1 MKTILL
7 YPTETDTNLRL
18 DQFIALHLPGCTRTY
33 AQTLIESGAVHL
45 NNYPSTKSNKTIRNG
60 DIITV
65 FLAEKAIRKPEI
77 DKFETFFTKNVL
89 FEHEHFLIINKPA
102 GITVHAPSAQSE
114 ETCIADLAVAYCPA
128 IKSVGEQDRP
138 GIVHRLDK
146 LTSGLLIVAKT
157 AHGYNS
163 FRELFASRTI
173 KKKYLAIVWG
183 NPPKT
188 GTINC
193 PIIRD
198 PLDPRRMACADNTG
212 RPASTSY
219 EVIHYYRDCALIA
232 AYPLTGRTHQI
243 RVHMAHAGYPVIGDP
258 IYGNKRQEL
267 DRYALHAAQLNF
279 TFMGQDFVFEAPLPE
294 ELVEFLKK
302 CDPAEDIKNRS

>member
-1 MKTILL
+1 MNTILF
-7 YPTETDTNLRL
+7 YPTETDTDIRL
-18 DQFIALHLPGCTRTY
+18 DQFLAIHLTNCTRTR
-33 AQTLIESGAVHL
+33 AQALIESGAVHI

-65 FLAEKAIRKPEI
+65 LIPEKIGRDPEI
-77 DKFETFFTKNVL
+77 GNFAHFFAENLL

-102 GITVHAPSAQSE
+102 GITVHAPSDRSE
-114 ETCIADLAVAYCPA
+114 ETTVADLAVAYCPA
-128 IKSVGEQDRP
+128 ISTVGEATRP

-146 LTSGLLIVAKT
+146 LTSGLLIIAKT
-157 AHGYNS
+157 TAGYMA
-163 FRELFASRTI
+163 FRELFATRTI
-173 KKKYLAIVWG
+173 KKTYLAIVAG
-183 NPPKT
+183 KPPAQ

-198 PLDPRRMACADNTG
+198 PFDPRHMACADNTG
-212 RPASTSY
+212 RPACTIY
-219 EVIHYYRDCALIA
+219 NVITYYRDYALIA
-232 AYPLTGRTHQI
+232 AHPVTGRTHQI
-243 RVHMAHAGYPVIGDP
+243 RVHMAHAGYPVVGDQ
-258 IYGNKRQEL
+258 IYGNKKQPI

-302 CDPAEDIKNRS
+302 CDPANNTD